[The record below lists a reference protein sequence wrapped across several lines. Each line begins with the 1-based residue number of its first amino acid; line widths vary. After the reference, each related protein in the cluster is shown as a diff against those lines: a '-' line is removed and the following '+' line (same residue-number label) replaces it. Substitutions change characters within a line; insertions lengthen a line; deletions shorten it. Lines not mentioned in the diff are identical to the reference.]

1 MDENEEFEFRLRMEK
16 EQPSSAARIFT
27 PTVAAGETTLSL
39 GTGMAG
45 AVAGGLAGLGT
56 AAGNILGFTEK
67 QPGDV
72 VRNVAGAMTYQP
84 RTPEGRAVT
93 GAVAAPFEW
102 LAGKADQAGA
112 AVTDATGSPVAG
124 TAVNTAIQ
132 ALPMAIGPAARVAGL
147 GKSSAA
153 KAFARAKEEALNA
166 KRDAGLTV
174 ANKEGLRVPP
184 SQADSGWIMRLI
196 EGLAGEPKTAKLAS
210 QKNAPILNSLIR
222 RDVGLPDDV
231 PISRQALADIRKT
244 EGAAYDKVKQV
255 GQVAPDAKYFDDFA
269 KITKSYDQSA
279 KDFAHRSEN
288 PFKKTLDGLTKDKDG
303 NPKAGFD
310 AASLVEEVKLL
321 RSDAD
326 KAYRQG
332 DPGLGKAFKTAAQA
346 MDDMLERHIQQLAA
360 NDPQMAGLV
369 SDYQAARVRIA
380 KTYAADKAL
389 NDATGNIN
397 AAVYAKAFKEGRPL
411 TGEAAK
417 VGRFA
422 EQFPR
427 SAQRTEK
434 LGSTGPTIFDIGMA
448 ALGREALLMGARP
461 LARQAVTAF
470 PPSIPTYGPNAL
482 ARLLSDPAFGRVVD
496 AAPIVGV
503 GQSRRLQDIMEPK

>member
-16 EQPSSAARIFT
+16 ESALSLRSVTPMSAA
-27 PTVAAGETTLSL
+27 AAGGETALAL
-39 GTGMAG
+39 GSG
-45 AVAGGLAGLGT
+45 AVGSVAGGFAGLGT
-56 AAGNILGFTEK
+56 AVGNLLGLTDK

-72 VRNVAGAMTYQP
+72 VRDVAGVMTYEP
-84 RTPEGRAVT
+84 RTPAGKIAT
-93 GAVAAPFEW
+93 GAVTAPFEW

-124 TAVNTAIQ
+124 AATNTAIQ

-147 GKSSAA
+147 GKQTVAQQ
-153 KAFARAKEEALNA
+153 FALAKEKALNA
-166 KRDAGLTV
+166 KRDAGLGV

-184 SQADSGWIMRLI
+184 SQAESNWIMRAI

-210 QKNAPILNSLIR
+210 QKNAPILNSLVR

-231 PISRQALADIRKT
+231 PISRQALAEIRKT
-244 EGAAYDKVKQV
+244 EGAAYDKVKKV
-255 GQVAPDAKYFDDFA
+255 GQVAPDSKYFDDFA

-288 PFKKTLDGLTKDKDG
+288 PFKKTLDGLTKDAEG

-321 RSDAD
+321 RTDAD

-346 MDDMLERHIQQLAA
+346 MDDMLDRHIQQLAA
-360 NDPQMAGLV
+360 NNPTMAGLV
-369 SDYQAARVRIA
+369 KDYQAARVRIA

-397 AAVYAKAFKEGRPL
+397 AAVYAKAFKDGKQL
-411 TGEAAK
+411 TGDAK
-417 VGRFA
+417 TVGRFA
-422 EQFPR
+422 AQFPR
-427 SAQRTEK
+427 SAQRTER
-434 LGSTGPTIFDIGMA
+434 LGSTGPTIFDMATA
-448 ALGREALLMGARP
+448 ALGKEALLLGARP
-461 LARQAVTAF
+461 LTRQAITAL
-470 PPSIPTYGPNAL
+470 PPRVPTYGNKSL
-482 ARLLSDPAFGRVVD
+482 ADLLADPAFD
-496 AAPIVGV
+496 MSQIIGV
-503 GQSRRLQDIMEPK
+503 GNVRP